1 MPSGS
6 AKATW
11 LPAELTSFVGR
22 RDDLLTVRQLFSA
35 TRLLT
40 LTGMG
45 GVGKTRLA
53 LHVANEMERAFP
65 DGVYFVE
72 FAALS
77 ESRLLRQA
85 VLDALGI
92 RERSTKAAANSLGG
106 YLRRRRLLLILD
118 NCEHLIDGA
127 AQLVEELLRVAPDL
141 RILVTSRQALRVTGE
156 HIYPVAPLRAPDP
169 ERSLLPGAVS
179 HYPAVRLLAERT
191 AAVVPGFAVTPANET
206 AVARLC
212 NRLEGIPLAIELAAV
227 RLSVLTVQELADR
240 LDDRFQVLRAGN
252 RNLPQRHQTLQALVD
267 WSFDLCTPSEQTLW
281 VRCSVFA
288 GSFAPEA
295 LTAVCADDTLPDT
308 EVLDVLTGLVEKSIL
323 VREVHG
329 DRARFR
335 MLETLREYGQAQL
348 RESAE
353 YATLVRRH
361 RDWYAQLAER
371 VTREWMGP
379 RQEEWAELIHKD
391 HSNLRAA
398 LEYCVSSPEGA
409 LIAIR
414 IASQTWF
421 WSATSHLH
429 EAALWLDR
437 ALALATEPTP
447 ERAWGLATRGYI
459 AAFLGEREA
468 LGVLPEQAR
477 DMALAL
483 EDKQSLALANH
494 VLGFR
499 QSLSRGD
506 AIRDAIP
513 LLREALRQYVD
524 AGTAVQ
530 YHDAAVV
537 ELAAAFISLGEVD
550 RAAELADDLY
560 KRCTAVGERSNLAY
574 ALWLRGMVALIR
586 GDADRAAEELLEAV
600 QIQRVF
606 RDNLGLALTLEALA
620 WSSAATGDVERAVT
634 LLGGTDVAWQS
645 IGATDILMYSWRPR
659 YMLAARSTL
668 GEVAFDAARQHGCEL
683 SIEETVSY
691 ALREREPEVEVVAGS
706 KWLERLTRRERE
718 VAELVAQGLSNKE
731 IAAKLVVSLRTAEGH
746 VERILA
752 KQGFRTRAQIATW
765 FTASRSAG
773 STEPTDPS
781 PGPRPGSRESRG

>member
-6 AKATW
+6 AEATW
-11 LPAELTSFVGR
+11 LPAEVTSFVGR
-22 RDDLLTVRQLFSA
+22 RDDLLAVRQLFA
-35 TRLLT
+35 TTRLLT

-65 DGVYFVE
+65 DGMYFVE

-92 RERSTKAAANSLGG
+92 RERNTKDAANSLGG

-141 RILVTSRQALRVTGE
+141 RILVTSRQALRVAGE
-156 HIYPVAPLRAPDP
+156 HVHPVAPLRAPDP
-169 ERSLLPGAVS
+169 DRSVLPGLVS

-191 AAVVPGFAVTPANET
+191 AAVVPGFAVTPANEM

-252 RNLPQRHQTLQALVD
+252 RNLPERHQTLEALVD
-267 WSFDLCTPSEQTLW
+267 WSFDLCTPSERLLW
-281 VRCSVFA
+281 IRCSVFA
-288 GSFAPEA
+288 GSFAAEA
-295 LTAVCADDTLPDT
+295 MTAVCADDSLQDSDI
-308 EVLDVLTGLVEKSIL
+308 LDVLTGLVEKSIL

-329 DRARFR
+329 EHARFR
-335 MLETLREYGQAQL
+335 MLETLREYGQSQL
-348 RESAE
+348 GESAE
-353 YATLVRRH
+353 AATLARRH
-361 RDWYAQLAER
+361 RDWYAQLADR
-371 VTREWMGP
+371 VSREWIGP
-379 RQEEWAELIHKD
+379 RQEEWAKLIHQD

-398 LEYCVSSPEGA
+398 LEYCVSTPAGA
-409 LIAIR
+409 LIAIK
-414 IASQTWF
+414 IAGQTWF

-459 AAFLGEREA
+459 AAFLGEQEA
-468 LGVLPEQAR
+468 LAVLPEQAR
-477 DMALAL
+477 EVALAL
-483 EDKQSLALANH
+483 NDKQSLALANH

-499 QSLSRGD
+499 QSLSHGD
-506 AIRDAIP
+506 SMRNAIP
-513 LLREALRQYVD
+513 LLTEALRQYVD
-524 AGTAVQ
+524 TGTAVQ
-530 YHDAAVV
+530 YQDAAVV
-537 ELAAAFISLGEVD
+537 ELAATLISLGEVD

-560 KRCTAVGERSNLAY
+560 ERCSAAGERANMAY
-574 ALWLRGMVALIR
+574 ALWLRGMVDLLQGRAH
-586 GDADRAAEELLEAV
+586 RAAKELLEAV
-600 QIQRVF
+600 KIQRVF
-606 RDNLGLALTLEALA
+606 RDTLGLAVTLEALA
-620 WSSAATGDVERAVT
+620 WSSAATGEVERAAT
-634 LLGGTDVAWQS
+634 LLGGADVAWQS
-645 IGATDILMYSWRPR
+645 IGATDVLMYGWRAQ
-659 YMLAARSTL
+659 YMVAARSTL
-668 GEVAFDAARQHGCEL
+668 GEVSCHPARQRGREL
-683 SIEETVSY
+683 SIDETVSY
-691 ALREREPEVEVVAGS
+691 ALRERENKPDIEAGGE
-706 KWLERLTRRERE
+706 WLDKLTRRERE

-765 FTASRSAG
+765 FTESRSAG
-773 STEPTDPS
+773 SVEPADTS
-781 PGPRPGSRESRG
+781 PGARAGGRSSRG